1 MASAPKQGLPLLYN
15 DLTPI
20 SSQVHGDWRIRAIR
34 GAKFLQGV
42 HAVPLLAE
50 EFIQASR
57 FFPIV
62 FSLGADPVPLAL
74 MGLNEGVNTFV
85 NEEGMFPDDCYIPAY
100 VRRYPFLLAKLR
112 PDVDELSLCVDPTS
126 EVIGAVRGWRA
137 AVRGRRT
144 ERADQ
149 ADPRLLRADGAGQR
163 RTAAFFRD
171 IAEQKLLTDGEFSA
185 QPDGAPQP
193 FIYRGFQIVSED
205 ALKNLRGDVARKW
218 IQSGLLPLIY
228 AHLFS
233 LQRMTD
239 LFGRQV
245 QQGKMPRCRR
255 PIAGLGS
262 SIGPAAAFGAAAD
275 LPRSRLL
282 SSRTNILPP
291 A

>member
-1 MASAPKQGLPLLYN
+1 MASAPNQGLPLLYN

-20 SSQVHGDWRIRAIR
+20 SSQLHGDWRIRAIR
-34 GAKFLQGV
+34 GAKFMQGV

-112 PDVDELSLCVDPTS
+112 PDVDELSLCVDPTA
-126 EVIGAVRGWRA
+126 EVVGPFEDG
-137 AVRGRRT
+137 
-144 ERADQ
+144 
-149 ADPRLLRADGAGQR
+149 DPLFEDGAPSERVKQALGFCEQMEQASAT
-163 RTAAFFRD
+163 TAAFFRD
-171 IAEQKLLTDGEFSA
+171 IAEQKLLIDGEFSA
-185 QPDGAPQP
+185 QPEGAAVP

-205 ALKNLRGDVARKW
+205 VLKNLRGDVARKW

-245 QQGKMPRCRR
+245 QQGKMP
-255 PIAGLGS
+255 AVEGLSLG
-262 SIGPAAAFGAAAD
+262 
-275 LPRSRLL
+275 
-282 SSRTNILPP
+282 
-291 A
+291 